1 MQHTQMRV
9 PAQTYIYARSG
20 TRGRLPWRRCL
31 RRSHSS
37 MCSAR
42 MISPSAGFRD
52 DACYLLPSARAAPR
66 PVKAARDGQSG
77 PQPNPPSR
85 ADQARISPYSEK
97 HVICTCG
104 KTRAPLALSCT
115 PDPPAPRAKGRFHA
129 RRRGGGAPAA
139 RKGPSA
145 PFHAAAAGRR
155 GAGCTRSCTQRA
167 ECPFRR
173 WPVGPDAA
181 GIFVAAFTA
190 IGKVTD
196 NDVWIAD
203 ARALDMLLEHRR
215 QHAQGEDNTTWAAL
229 FATLVEKDV
238 MPEAARLRVEDV
250 VGTALDNAFQCGSNA
265 AWVDIDLRK
274 DLRRDTSEEHGF
286 RWHERPLDKAG
297 ARSPC
302 SA

>member
-1 MQHTQMRV
+1 M
-9 PAQTYIYARSG
+9 
-20 TRGRLPWRRCL
+20 
-31 RRSHSS
+31 
-37 MCSAR
+37 
-42 MISPSAGFRD
+42 
-52 DACYLLPSARAAPR
+52 
-66 PVKAARDGQSG
+66 
-77 PQPNPPSR
+77 
-85 ADQARISPYSEK
+85 
-97 HVICTCG
+97 
-104 KTRAPLALSCT
+104 
-115 PDPPAPRAKGRFHA
+115 
-129 RRRGGGAPAA
+129 
-139 RKGPSA
+139 
-145 PFHAAAAGRR
+145 
-155 GAGCTRSCTQRA
+155 
-167 ECPFRR
+167 
-173 WPVGPDAA
+173 
-181 GIFVAAFTA
+181 AAFTA